1 MLNMNVQF
9 KCMMV
14 PNMRDTHR
22 SIPKSDLLM
31 QKMLDVLVIST

>member
-1 MLNMNVQF
+1 MNVQF

-22 SIPKSDLLM
+22 SIPKSDRSLNAENA
-31 QKMLDVLVIST
+31 